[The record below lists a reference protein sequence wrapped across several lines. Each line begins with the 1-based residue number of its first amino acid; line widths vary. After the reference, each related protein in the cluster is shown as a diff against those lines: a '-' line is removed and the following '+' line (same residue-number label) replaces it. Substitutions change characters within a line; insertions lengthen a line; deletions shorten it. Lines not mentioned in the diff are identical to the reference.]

1 MMVELRLRGAADR
14 LVRVVFEGFDVAID
28 GSDTVI
34 RGEARD
40 EIDALGL
47 IERATNVG
55 FVVASWRVVD
65 SSSAPD

>member
-14 LVRVVFEGFDVAID
+14 LVRVVFEGFHVTID

-40 EIDALGL
+40 EIEALGL
-47 IERATNVG
+47 IQLATDVG
-55 FVVASWRVVD
+55 FVVASWRTID
-65 SSSAPD
+65 PSPAPE